1 MVNKYWINAECDGLE
16 IGAMVFSFVLVLLY
30 HVLLIGGSSLLPKRF
45 ALGKN
50 LYYRSLWAERYLV
63 TAERPPI
70 DAIQTFRNSLM
81 TSSFLA
87 TTAIT
92 IGFQGVG
99 FAVGTSYELSE
110 FSRIKLLVVA
120 SAFFLGFF
128 FLTLNIRYVSHIS
141 YLVSVARP
149 AEGWPEKGVAH
160 KLRSLRQRRSHRK
173 PAQHDDEHDHEDS
186 HDEHSEEEAP
196 TPAAPPA
203 APTKEELRQ
212 SHLVRSVKKMLKGST
227 IFFTLGLRCFYFA
240 APLAFWVAGPVWFMA
255 TTAIMVGVSFLLDF
269 VI

>member
-1 MVNKYWINAECDGLE
+1 M
-16 IGAMVFSFVLVLLY
+16 
-30 HVLLIGGSSLLPKRF
+30 
-45 ALGKN
+45 
-50 LYYRSLWAERYLV
+50 
-63 TAERPPI
+63 
-70 DAIQTFRNSLM
+70 
-81 TSSFLA
+81 
-87 TTAIT
+87 
-92 IGFQGVG
+92 
-99 FAVGTSYELSE
+99 
-110 FSRIKLLVVA
+110 A

-203 APTKEELRQ
+203 APTYAMMPDAQRSGEDSADR
-212 SHLVRSVKKMLKGST
+212 VR
-227 IFFTLGLRCFYFA
+227 LGCDLGRR
-240 APLAFWVAGPVWFMA
+240 
-255 TTAIMVGVSFLLDF
+255 S
-269 VI
+269 

>member
-1 MVNKYWINAECDGLE
+1 
-16 IGAMVFSFVLVLLY
+16 MVFSFVLVLLY

-87 TTAIT
+87 TVAIT
-92 IGFQGVG
+92 IGFQSVG

-128 FLTLNIRYVSHIS
+128 FLTLNIRYVSHLS
-141 YLVSVARP
+141 YLVSVVRP
-149 AEGWPEKGVAH
+149 AEGWPEKGVAL
-160 KLRSLRQRRSHRK
+160 KLRSLRQRRSRRK
-173 PAQHDDEHDHEDS
+173 SAQHDDQHEHDHDHDHEDS

-196 TPAAPPA
+196 TPAAQAA

-255 TTAIMVGVSFLLDF
+255 TTAIMVGVSFVLDF